1 MALEPSSSNDTG
13 EPAQELSRFRKHW
26 WWFTV
31 LGVLTMLCGIVA
43 IAYPLISSVSVV
55 IVIAATLII
64 SGLAMVVTSFWT
76 GNWSAFLLQVL
87 VGILYVTL
95 GMLMTDAPLESTA
108 ALTLFVA
115 GMLMIVG
122 IFRIVAALTLR
133 FPQWG
138 WALVNG
144 IVTLMLGLIIYR
156 HFPESALW
164 VIGVFVGVEL
174 LMNGLTWIMLGWE
187 VRNLRIASGDG
198 VTVVTSG
205 T

>member
-1 MALEPSSSNDTG
+1 MAAEVSTSHDGPH
-13 EPAQELSRFRKHW
+13 EFAEELHRFRKQW
-26 WWFTV
+26 WCFTL
-31 LGVLTMLCGIVA
+31 LGVLTMLCGLVA
-43 IAYPLISSVSVV
+43 IAYPLMSSVSVV
-55 IVIAATLII
+55 IVIAAMLII
-64 SGLAMVVTSFWT
+64 SGIAMVVTAFWT
-76 GNWSAFLLQVL
+76 GKWSAFLLQVL

-95 GMLMTDAPLESTA
+95 GMMMTDAPLQSTA

-144 IVTLMLGLIIYR
+144 IVTVMLGLIIYR

-164 VIGVFVGVEL
+164 VIGVFVGVEM

-187 VRNLRIASGDG
+187 VRNLHITSDDG
-198 VTVVTSG
+198 ATVVTSG
-205 T
+205 